1 MANFSKSY
9 LSLKRILDV
18 LISLVALAF
27 LLPLLIL
34 TALGIFLYDRHHV
47 IFYQNRVGLN
57 GNLFK
62 LYKFRS
68 MIVNAEKIGGHSTL
82 DNDSRITPIGRLIRK
97 SSIDEVPQLI
107 NVLKGEMSLVG
118 PRPDLLKQKDEYSDE
133 EWLKRLSVKPGITGL
148 AQATLR
154 SSATPEQ
161 RKKLDLDYVEKQS
174 MCLDLLIISLTFK
187 QVIFRGGN

>member
-1 MANFSKSY
+1 
-9 LSLKRILDV
+9 
-18 LISLVALAF
+18 
-27 LLPLLIL
+27 
-34 TALGIFLYDRHHV
+34 
-47 IFYQNRVGLN
+47 
-57 GNLFK
+57 
-62 LYKFRS
+62 